1 VRLRFVQFALLILA
15 PGVPLAPH
23 ASVQERADTMMPEQ
37 SLARG
42 KQILSDLINGLGGPG
57 YTQVHESQCEGRRA
71 LFGHNGAL
79 TGYVDFVDDRRFP
92 DKARTEYIGKGRNTI
107 LPFLIGIDGLD
118 FAHGGIV
125 ITLYNGDQGWTF
137 DRSGVNDIPAG
148 AISDF
153 REQVKRSIDNLL
165 RLRLNEE
172 GMSIRF
178 GGSDTVDLK
187 QVDWVELVDREQRTF
202 RLAVDRS
209 THLLVRGVVITKD
222 EETQQINEDVV
233 IYTNYQLK
241 DSVWVPLQVSREHNG
256 LRTSQFFFNTC
267 RFNPGFPDALFTKD
281 SLKKGA
287 SEELLK
293 KSRNEKN

>member
-1 VRLRFVQFALLILA
+1 MRLMFFKFAAIVLVAVALVA
-15 PGVPLAPH
+15 PRA
-23 ASVQERADTMMPEQ
+23 ATQQRADTMMPEQ
-37 SLARG
+37 SAAKG

-57 YTQVHESQCEGRRA
+57 YTQVRESQCDGRRA
-71 LFGHNGAL
+71 LFGHNGEL
-79 TGYVDFVDDRRFP
+79 TGYIDFVDDRRFP
-92 DKARTEYIGKGRNTI
+92 DKVRTEYIGKGRNTI
-107 LPFLIGIDGLD
+107 LQSLIGIDGLD

-125 ITLYNGDQGWTF
+125 ITLYNGNQGWTY
-137 DRSGVNDIPAG
+137 DRSGVSEIPAA

-153 REQVKRSIDNLL
+153 QEQVKRSIDNLL

-202 RLAVDRS
+202 RLAVDHS
-209 THLLVRGVVITKD
+209 THLLVRGVIITKD

-241 DSVWVPLQVSREHNG
+241 DSVWVPLQVSRERNG
-256 LRTSQFFFNTC
+256 LRTSQFFYNTC
-267 RFNPGFPDALFTKD
+267 KFNPGFPDELFTRA
-281 SLKKGA
+281 SLDQHYAQVGKK
-287 SEELLK
+287 K
-293 KSRNEKN
+293 KK